1 MTRPLVAIE
10 RFFERLFER
19 PATRLFHP
27 RLQPVQ
33 LQRRLEREMESER
46 RISHDRTYVPD
57 RYRIALNPRDFGH
70 FEGYRSTLET
80 DLSEALLLRAR
91 QRGYTLLARPRIW
104 LEPTDEVRAGEI
116 TVAADVL
123 DPAALSAAA
132 SGLRRAEGEGPRPV
146 RAPEPPYR
154 PMPGPPLGQP
164 IDSIPPLSGRPN
176 APSPAGPFGSSAT
189 VAYQVP
195 AMAAPA
201 AIIEI
206 AGPGRPPQRVAFRGG
221 TLRVGRGPDNDIVLA
236 DERVSRHHGAF
247 TTRQGALIYTDA
259 HSTNGSF
266 VNGSAV
272 SEIALGSGDIVR
284 LGNTT
289 LTIQPDR

>member
-1 MTRPLVAIE
+1 MSRPLVAIE

-33 LQRRLEREMESER
+33 LQRRLERAMESER

-70 FEGYRSTLET
+70 FEGYRSTLEA

-104 LEPTDEVRAGEI
+104 LDATDEVRAGEI
-116 TVAADVL
+116 TVMADVL
-123 DPAALSAAA
+123 DPATLSSAAF
-132 SGLRRAEGEGPRPV
+132 GPPGQ
-146 RAPEPPYR
+146 
-154 PMPGPPLGQP
+154 PMPGPPPGQPSHPPLGQP
-164 IDSIPPLSGRPN
+164 NASSPGRR
-176 APSPAGPFGSSAT
+176 FESSAT
-189 VAYQVP
+189 VAYQVA
-195 AMAAPA
+195 AMPAPA
-201 AIIEI
+201 AIVEI
-206 AGPGRPPQRVAFRGG
+206 AGPGRPPQRVVFRGG

-247 TTRQGALIYTDA
+247 TTRQGALIYTDGN
-259 HSTNGSF
+259 STNGSL
-266 VNGSAV
+266 VNGSPV
-272 SEIALGSGDIVR
+272 SEIALGSGDVVR

-289 LTIQPDR
+289 LTIHPDR

>member
-33 LQRRLEREMESER
+33 LQRRLERSMESER

-70 FEGYRSTLET
+70 FEGYRSTLEA
-80 DLSEALLLRAR
+80 DLSDALLLRAR

-116 TVAADVL
+116 TVVAEVV

-132 SGLRRAEGEGPRPV
+132 SGLRRVEADGPRPP
-146 RAPEPPYR
+146 RDPAPARPPA
-154 PMPGPPLGQP
+154 GAPP
-164 IDSIPPLSGRPN
+164 GRPN
-176 APSPAGPFGSSAT
+176 APPGRPFESNVT
-189 VAYQVP
+189 MAYQVP
-195 AMAAPA
+195 AGHGPA

-206 AGPGRPPQRVAFRGG
+206 TGPGLAPQRVAFRGG

-236 DERVSRHHGAF
+236 DERVSRRHGAF
-247 TTRQGALIYTDA
+247 TTRQGALIYTDGG
-259 HSTNGSF
+259 STNGSL
-266 VNGSAV
+266 VNGSLI
-272 SEIALGSGDIVR
+272 SEIALGSGDVVR

-289 LTIQPDR
+289 LTIHPDR

>member
-19 PATRLFHP
+19 PATRLFNP

-33 LQRRLEREMESER
+33 LQRRLERAMESER

-57 RYRIALNPRDFGH
+57 RYRITLNPRDYGH
-70 FEGYRSTLET
+70 FEGYRATLEG
-80 DLSEALLLRAR
+80 DLSEALLTRAR

-116 TVAADVL
+116 TVLADVL
-123 DPAALSAAA
+123 DPAALNAAA
-132 SGLRRAEGEGPRPV
+132 PGLRRVEGDGPRPP
-146 RAPEPPYR
+146 RSPAPPR
-154 PMPGPPLGQP
+154 PATGQGPP
-164 IDSIPPLSGRPN
+164 GRPTE
-176 APSPAGPFGSSAT
+176 PVPPTGPYQSSAT
-189 VAYQVP
+189 MAYQVP
-195 AMAAPA
+195 ATAAPA

-221 TLRVGRGPDNDIVLA
+221 TLRVGRGPENEIVLA
-236 DERVSRHHGAF
+236 DERVSRRHGAF
-247 TTRQGALIYTDA
+247 TTRQGALIYSDGG
-259 HSTNGSF
+259 STNGSF
-266 VNGSAV
+266 VNGSKV
-272 SEIALGSGDIVR
+272 SEIALGSGDVVR

-289 LTIQPDR
+289 LTIHPDR

>member
-1 MTRPLVAIE
+1 MTRPLAAIE

-33 LQRRLEREMESER
+33 LQRRLERAMEAER

-70 FEGYRSTLET
+70 FEGYRSTLEA
-80 DLSEALLLRAR
+80 DLSEALLLRSR

-104 LEPTDEVRAGEI
+104 LDPTEEVRAGEI
-116 TVAADVL
+116 AVIADVL
-123 DPAALSAAA
+123 DPATVRAGA
-132 SGLRRAEGEGPRPV
+132 SGLRRVEGDGPRHP
-146 RAPEPPYR
+146 RAPEP
-154 PMPGPPLGQP
+154 
-164 IDSIPPLSGRPN
+164 GRPPMAAPPPGRSFEAN
-176 APSPAGPFGSSAT
+176 AT
-189 VAYQVP
+189 LAYQVP
-195 AMAAPA
+195 ATAAPA

-221 TLRVGRGPDNDIVLA
+221 TLRVGRGPENDIVLA
-236 DERVSRHHGAF
+236 DERVSRRHGTF
-247 TTRQGALIYTDA
+247 TTRQGAFIYTDWG
-259 HSTNGSF
+259 STNGSF
-266 VNGSAV
+266 VNGSLI
-272 SEIALGSGDIVR
+272 SEIALGSGDVVR
-284 LGNTT
+284 LGSTT